1 MSGSVNGVG
10 EKGLSSLLIAM
21 REMAQGS
28 KTNSASQLS
37 SADSEA
43 KKASS
48 TLSSVPSHSSSKI
61 DFKA

>member
-1 MSGSVNGVG
+1 MASINGVG

-21 REMAQGS
+21 REMAQGD
-28 KTNSASQLS
+28 KTNSASQFS

-48 TLSSVPSHSSSKI
+48 TPNSASSRSSSRI